1 MLVHGHLIK
10 SCGKQLEIGQ
20 ERNELFFSC
29 RIGRQERQIK
39 FLGAETISLWAI
51 VAIFRR
57 FAFALVVASMAVSI
71 GNAGSVG
78 GGPWEEK
85 ENEEEK
91 MEQEVVKV
99 FHQIKSVPYQVQG
112 TRYRYM

>member
-78 GGPWEEK
+78 GGPWEE
-85 ENEEEK
+85 NEEEK